1 VLSFSFLINIQ
12 GEDKMSLAFTDPS
25 KLFDIRGRRILIT
38 GSGSGIGF
46 GIARGL
52 GAAGSKII
60 LNGRGR
66 EKLEEAAGALS
77 DEGIQV
83 ETAPFDVS
91 DPNTIAEN
99 IDRIEAEMGPIDVLI
114 NNAGTNRRGRMT
126 DISAQDYQAVMQ
138 ANVDGLFLTTR
149 SVSAHMQKRK
159 AGKIINICSAL
170 SKMGRKGAV
179 AYSGSKAAA
188 AMMTASMCDELAG
201 DNIQVNG
208 IAPGYFLTE
217 ITQVIK
223 DNPEQNA
230 WLMGR
235 TPAARWG
242 QLEDLIGAAVFL
254 SSDASN
260 FVNGHVIYVDGGL
273 TAVMGG

>member
-1 VLSFSFLINIQ
+1 
-12 GEDKMSLAFTDPS
+12 MSLAFTDPT

-46 GIARGL
+46 GLARGL

-60 LNGRGR
+60 LNGRSR

-77 DEGIQV
+77 EEGIQV

-91 DPNTIAEN
+91 DPNTIAAN
-99 IDRIEAEMGPIDVLI
+99 IDRIEAEIGPIDVLI
-114 NNAGTNRRGRMT
+114 NNAGTNRRGRMS

-208 IAPGYFLTE
+208 IAPGVVEGEMTE
-217 ITQVIK
+217 EL
-223 DNPEQNA
+223 PREEQA
-230 WLMGR
+230 YL
-235 TPAARWG
+235 
-242 QLEDLIGAAVFL
+242 LEDLPQSRFIRPEEVLHAVKYLLAAEAQSVTGEIM
-254 SSDASN
+254 N
-260 FVNGHVIYVDGGL
+260 VNGGWY
-273 TAVMGG
+273 T

>member
-1 VLSFSFLINIQ
+1 
-12 GEDKMSLAFTDPS
+12 MSLAFTDPT

-46 GIARGL
+46 GLARGL

-60 LNGRGR
+60 LNGRSR

-77 DEGIQV
+77 EEGIQV
-83 ETAPFDVS
+83 ETAPFDAS
-91 DPNTIAEN
+91 DPNTIAAN
-99 IDRIEAEMGPIDVLI
+99 IDRIEAEIGPIDVLI
-114 NNAGTNRRGRMT
+114 NNAGTNRRGRMS

-223 DNPEQNA
+223 DDPEQNA

>member
-1 VLSFSFLINIQ
+1 
-12 GEDKMSLAFTDPS
+12 MSAAFTNPS
-25 KLFDIRGRRILIT
+25 KLFDIRGKTILIT
-38 GSGSGIGF
+38 GSGSGIGL
-46 GIARGL
+46 GLAHGL
-52 GAAGSKII
+52 GAAGARII
-60 LNGRGR
+60 LNGRNL
-66 EKLEEAAGALS
+66 EKLEAAAETLKSAGVS
-77 DEGIQV
+77 V
-83 ETAPFDVS
+83 EIAAFDVS
-91 DPNTIAEN
+91 DPDTIGTS
-99 IDRIEAEMGPIDVLI
+99 IDQIEADIGPIDVLI
-114 NNAGTNRRGRMT
+114 NNAGTNRRGRMA
-126 DISAQDYQAVMQ
+126 DISAQDYQTVMK
-138 ANVDGLFLTTR
+138 ANVDGLFLATR
-149 SVSAHMQKRK
+149 AITPHMQKRQS
-159 AGKIINICSAL
+159 GKVINICSAL
-170 SKMGRKGAV
+170 SKLGRKGAV

-223 DNPEQNA
+223 DDPEHNA

-242 QLEDLIGAAVFL
+242 QLEDLIGAAIFL

-260 FVNGHVIYVDGGL
+260 FVNGHVLCVDGGL

>member
-1 VLSFSFLINIQ
+1 
-12 GEDKMSLAFTDPS
+12 MSLAFTDPS

-99 IDRIEAEMGPIDVLI
+99 IDRIEAR
-114 NNAGTNRRGRMT
+114 N
-126 DISAQDYQAVMQ
+126 
-138 ANVDGLFLTTR
+138 
-149 SVSAHMQKRK
+149 
-159 AGKIINICSAL
+159 
-170 SKMGRKGAV
+170 
-179 AYSGSKAAA
+179 GS
-188 AMMTASMCDELAG
+188 
-201 DNIQVNG
+201 N
-208 IAPGYFLTE
+208 
-217 ITQVIK
+217 
-223 DNPEQNA
+223 
-230 WLMGR
+230 
-235 TPAARWG
+235 
-242 QLEDLIGAAVFL
+242 
-254 SSDASN
+254 
-260 FVNGHVIYVDGGL
+260 
-273 TAVMGG
+273 